1 MGQNGTKNEGFVI
14 ESQQQ
19 QKTMK
24 QEKQIIEIRRRI
36 TGILI
41 SLALMIVLMT
51 AALTG
56 TAGMAFARKKK
67 NSR

>member
-1 MGQNGTKNEGFVI
+1 
-14 ESQQQ
+14 
-19 QKTMK
+19 MK